1 MLTFHTLLKLYNIAP
16 ETVRLVR
23 HSNKEIP
30 IMEVY
35 KSDRDR
41 FVEYASW
48 QAANKYGDARYI
60 AMFAPGHGTTAIFLG
75 LTYISSVIPNNELGS
90 KHLKMLQQYKLPEK
104 WFEKSVRYQLDF
116 IDTMYDLSERLIIEW
131 GKSTVS
137 WVQKQDKPVIE
148 IRAKHSIGEFIS
160 YDDVQ
165 LSYKALVQLNNNTN
179 ANPTWLNALSSV
191 NGVYLI
197 QHQIDGQMYVG
208 SAYGVDGI
216 WGRWKTYAQTGH
228 GGNKLLKEL
237 NPDEFIFSI
246 LEIAPAM

>member
-1 MLTFHTLLKLYNIAP
+1 
-16 ETVRLVR
+16 
-23 HSNKEIP
+23 
-30 IMEVY
+30 
-35 KSDRDR
+35 
-41 FVEYASW
+41 
-48 QAANKYGDARYI
+48 
-60 AMFAPGHGTTAIFLG
+60 MFAPGHGTTAIFLG
-75 LTYISSVIPNNELGS
+75 LTYISSVILNNELGS

-116 IDTMYDLSERLIIEW
+116 VDTMYDLSERLIIEW

-137 WVQKQDKPVIE
+137 GVQKQDKPVIE

-179 ANPTWLNALSSV
+179 ANPTRLNALSSV

-246 LEIAPAM
+246 LEIAPAILVERFNRTVRHEWLNQFLFNSIEHAQETVTCWKWSYNNEQPHTAIGGVPPRQKLVLAC